1 MVRKVLPLALVMAVV
16 LSGCSAAAGQT
27 LSHTISVTGTGT
39 ANLAPDIVLITLGV
53 QTQGP
58 DIAEAVQENNR
69 RAGEVMAAIREAGVA
84 DGDMSTANFSVS
96 TQQQYDDQG
105 NPTGEVSYWVDNSVN
120 VTLRDLGKLGDLL
133 QSALTQGANSVQSVT
148 YSVEDPTEALDS
160 ARVQALE
167 DARSQAAQLA
177 AAAGVELGQ
186 VITVGEPGYGA
197 APLMDFA
204 PAFGKG
210 GGGGVPTSP
219 GTLEYSVQLSVVYG
233 IR

>member
-16 LSGCSAAAGQT
+16 LSGCSAATGQT

-133 QSALTQGANSVQSVT
+133 QSALT
-148 YSVEDPTEALDS
+148 
-160 ARVQALE
+160 
-167 DARSQAAQLA
+167 
-177 AAAGVELGQ
+177 
-186 VITVGEPGYGA
+186 
-197 APLMDFA
+197 
-204 PAFGKG
+204 
-210 GGGGVPTSP
+210 
-219 GTLEYSVQLSVVYG
+219 
-233 IR
+233 

>member
-1 MVRKVLPLALVMAVV
+1 MVRKVLPLAVVMAVV

-27 LSHTISVTGTGT
+27 LPHTISVTGTGT

-69 RAGEVMAAIREAGVA
+69 RAGEAMAAIREAGVA

-105 NPTGEVSYWVDNSVN
+105 NPTDQVSYWVDNSVN
-120 VTLRDLGKLGDLL
+120 VTLRDLSKLGDLL
-133 QSALTQGANSVQSVT
+133 QSALSHGANSVQSVT

-167 DARSQAAQLA
+167 DARSQADQLA
-177 AAAGVELGQ
+177 GAAGVELGQ
-186 VITVGEPGYGA
+186 VITVGEPGVVAY
-197 APLMDFA
+197 PVEYA

-219 GTLEYSVQLSVVYG
+219 GTLEFTVQLSVVYA